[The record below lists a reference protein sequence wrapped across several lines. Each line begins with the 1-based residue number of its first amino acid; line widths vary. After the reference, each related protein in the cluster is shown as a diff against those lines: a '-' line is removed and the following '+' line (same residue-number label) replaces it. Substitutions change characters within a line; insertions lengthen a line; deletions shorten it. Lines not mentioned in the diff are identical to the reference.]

1 MEKIG
6 VFIDKKNLINQKFFS
21 KKRIYKKIKSKVK
34 IEINLNLKNIK
45 NYKNIFLLGFVK
57 KIKIIKNKNYFTVH
71 ESDLPNGRGMSPM
84 KHQIMNGKNKI
95 TACLIK
101 LNNEVDG
108 GDILFKDKI
117 LIKPT
122 DLFDEIKLKQI
133 KTTENLIAKLINNL
147 HNLKYEKQKGKPTYF
162 KKLSHKDDEININKS
177 IKEQFNKIR
186 STNSYFYKNF
196 FYFKKCKYS
205 INIKKLR

>member
-1 MEKIG
+1 MKKIG
-6 VFIDKKNLINQKFFS
+6 VFIDKKNLINKKFFS
-21 KKRIYKKIKSKVK
+21 KERIYKKLKSKVK
-34 IEINLNLKNIK
+34 IDINLNLKNIK

-57 KIKIIKNKNYFTVH
+57 KIKIKKNKNYFTVH

-101 LNNEVDG
+101 LNNKVDG
-108 GDILFKDKI
+108 GDIVFKDKI
-117 LIKPT
+117 LLKPT
-122 DLFDEIKLKQI
+122 DLYDEIKLKQI
-133 KTTENLIAKLINNL
+133 KTTENLIVKLINNL
-147 HNLKYEKQKGKPTYF
+147 HNLKYKKQKGKPTYF

-186 STNSYFYKNF
+186 STNNYFYKNF
-196 FYFKKCKYS
+196 FYFKRYKYS
-205 INIKKLR
+205 INIKKLK